1 LNLDEPK
8 SGRQLD
14 VYSIPRPPKEPVHRT
29 SALLSEFAASWQGE
43 RVYLR
48 ELWNVLGNRSFGF
61 LLFLFAIPNSLPII
75 GVPGVSS
82 VTGIPLLLLS
92 AQMIMGLPQPY
103 LPKWLGNRSIATADL
118 QQVVQKIAPLLAKIE
133 RLTRPRL
140 LWMSGTRGE
149 RVMGVASFL
158 FAFVLALPIPFGNLL
173 PGLSLLLIGF
183 GLIERDGLCIV
194 AGLTIGI
201 VTMFILT
208 GAVWAFLLAASSAI

>member
-1 LNLDEPK
+1 MNFDEPK
-8 SGRQLD
+8 SGRQMD
-14 VYSIPRPPKEPVHRT
+14 VYPPQLSPPPPVHRT
-29 SALLSEFAASWQGE
+29 SALLSEFAASWHDE

-48 ELWNVLGNRSFGF
+48 DLWSVLGNRSFGF
-61 LLFLFAIPNSLPII
+61 LLFLFAIPNSLPMI

-92 AQMIMGLPQPY
+92 AQMILGMPQPY
-103 LPKWLGNRSIATADL
+103 LPKWLGNRSIAADDL
-118 QQVVQKIAPLLAKIE
+118 RQVVQKIAPMLAKME

-140 LWMSGTRGE
+140 LWLSGTRGE

-173 PGLSLLLIGF
+173 PGVSLLLIGF
-183 GLIERDGLCIV
+183 GLIERDGLCIA
-194 AGLTIGI
+194 AGLTIGTI
-201 VTMFILT
+201 AMFILT